1 MKIILSVILLAM
13 VLMAVWG
20 LYHPLPPEPTMP
32 TWVTM
37 EETDQLRM
45 YHGVTALKIT
55 ENHVSIFRGGEWIVV
70 LRRGK

>member
-32 TWVTM
+32 AWVTM
-37 EETDQLRM
+37 EETDQLRR
-45 YHGVTALKIT
+45 YHGVTALRIT
-55 ENHVSIFRGGEWIVV
+55 ETEVQIHRGGKWITV